1 MVVLDPTLENNHT
14 FSQISQK
21 SKYFSLLERCRAYS
35 ITLRLFRKRVKKTF
49 LEMRMFEACHSTEDC
64 NICNGDARVWFMRQA
79 LVFFFFFFYC
89 CHTSQLTSRSSS
101 TGFSK
106 HYYKISGG
114 RGILVEQEGCYTY
127 R

>member
-1 MVVLDPTLENNHT
+1 MFLTVRTIDDISTVQVLQNKAL
-14 FSQISQK
+14 
-21 SKYFSLLERCRAYS
+21 RAC
-35 ITLRLFRKRVKKTF
+35 LRIRNYMDVPV
-49 LEMRMFEACHSTEDC
+49 H
-64 NICNGDARVWFMRQA
+64 
-79 LVFFFFFFYC
+79 FFFFFYC